1 MIMKTKKFIS
11 VLSLILGLLV
21 SVCAF
26 TACGSDDDNNDSSS
40 NPLVGTWRAEVEEKG
55 ELQYWEM
62 TFNANNTFTYREYNK
77 DDNTIIHDSGSGKY
91 ELVSSNSVKI
101 TYADGEVVTSRF
113 KITDGNKFE
122 FLDADHGI
130 IYYKI
135 K

>member
-1 MIMKTKKFIS
+1 MKTKKFIS
-11 VLSLILGLLV
+11 VLSLTFGLLV
-21 SVCAF
+21 SVFAF
-26 TACGSDDDNNDSSS
+26 TACGSDDDDNNDSSS

-55 ELQYWEM
+55 EVQYWEM
-62 TFNANNTFTYREYNK
+62 TFNANYTFSYKEYNK
-77 DDNTIIHDSGSGKY
+77 DDNSIIHDSGNGKY